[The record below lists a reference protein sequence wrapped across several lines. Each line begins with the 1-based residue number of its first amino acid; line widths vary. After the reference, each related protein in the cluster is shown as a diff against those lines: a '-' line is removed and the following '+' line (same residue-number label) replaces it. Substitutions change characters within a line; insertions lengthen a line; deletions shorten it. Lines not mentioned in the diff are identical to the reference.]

1 MAGVLDAMLSPEHR
15 PRCSVFFITDAAS
28 SDPSTIAL
36 IRLLRSP
43 GGVGVFTTTADVL
56 HGNVTLR
63 QLPQWISQ
71 ARKLRQVSWCV
82 TVVVVSDD
90 LTFLATFAQWSL
102 KGRLLVWSTRLLVL
116 TRLPLHHLHILHTLL
131 SNTNSMLIIY
141 EESLDSVRCGV
152 YLQVPYSPLGAQAVK
167 VASWTPQRGLALTSS
182 LPLFPDKFSKFIQR
196 PTLTLAAEINALI
209 TVVNP
214 KEDEAGEKVMLQ
226 FAGPA
231 ADLVSYLAKGLNFSY
246 KYMRPP
252 DGSSGSK
259 REDGSWSGMV
269 GMVIRQEIDVA
280 VGPFGVSAVRAEVV
294 DFTVPILTDYG
305 RILGARGRP
314 EVDPWGFLFPLE
326 PLVWAAILGALL
338 VLPLT
343 TLLMASCFSPNT
355 HGHNYIVPPTSA
367 FLRILLYQCISVEHS
382 CSAHVT
388 LKNKHFF
395 IVGEV
400 VGVVLTTGFKG
411 FTVYVPTFS
420 DFHFRDDLLKFGF
433 TIVVACGSDLQ
444 KDSSTQVTAVTFRI
458 CLSVKIKKCK
468 MGKWSKYQEAF
479 QRSWLKDPVF
489 EKWLAEVKEDGN
501 KAYCKVCRTEIRAH
515 RSDLKKHSETLKHRQ
530 NISEAHPFVTW
541 TAVIKIGC
549 SENGYSDIGGYG
561 ARIKRSKQ
569 DIITPVDWWWER
581 VVLTVWG
588 LVTVVL
594 TQSYA
599 GNLMA
604 LLAVRH
610 IPQPYQSL
618 RDVLDD
624 RSVITV
630 WEQGSSNVQ
639 FVREAEFG
647 IYREIAGLKEKGRLI
662 YKPRPKFTE
671 IIDTL
676 VRRGDHILMD
686 IDFSLKIYMSEDFT
700 ESGQCSFYKSK
711 EEFMPLMFALVTEKG
726 SPLVS
731 PLNDRI
737 LGMTEAGLFKY
748 WMRAAQP
755 NSTVCSQA
763 PTTITVQESLSL
775 NNVMGMFVLLA
786 GGHSISVLVL
796 CLELVAGSTQH

>member
-1 MAGVLDAMLSPEHR
+1 MAGVLDAVLSPEHR

-56 HGNVTLR
+56 HGNVTLQ

-82 TVVVVSDD
+82 SVVVVSDD

-141 EESLDSVRCGV
+141 EESLDNVRCGV

-167 VASWTPQRGLALTSS
+167 VASWAPQRGLALTSS
-182 LPLFPDKFSKFIQR
+182 LPLFPDKFSRLLQR
-196 PTLTLAAEINALI
+196 PTLKLATEINPLNSLV
-209 TVVNP
+209 TQ
-214 KEDEAGEKVMLQ
+214 EAGVAGKLQ
-226 FAGPA
+226 FVGPA
-231 ADLVSYLAKGLNFSY
+231 PDLVSYLAKALNFSY
-246 KYMRPP
+246 TYLRPS
-252 DGSSGSK
+252 DGAWGSK

-269 GMVIRQEIDVA
+269 GMVTRQEVDIA
-280 VGPFGVSAVRAEVV
+280 VGPFGVSGVRAEVV
-294 DFTVPILTDYG
+294 DFTVPILTDYH
-305 RILGARGRP
+305 RFLGARGRP

-355 HGHNYIVPPTSA
+355 HGHSYIVPPTSA
-367 FLRILLYQCISVEHS
+367 FLRILLNQ
-382 CSAHVT
+382 
-388 LKNKHFF
+388 N
-395 IVGEV
+395 
-400 VGVVLTTGFKG
+400 VLESGT
-411 FTVYVPTFS
+411 Y
-420 DFHFRDDLLKFGF
+420 
-433 TIVVACGSDLQ
+433 
-444 KDSSTQVTAVTFRI
+444 
-458 CLSVKIKKCK
+458 
-468 MGKWSKYQEAF
+468 
-479 QRSWLKDPVF
+479 
-489 EKWLAEVKEDGN
+489 
-501 KAYCKVCRTEIRAH
+501 
-515 RSDLKKHSETLKHRQ
+515 
-530 NISEAHPFVTW
+530 
-541 TAVIKIGC
+541 
-549 SENGYSDIGGYG
+549 
-561 ARIKRSKQ
+561 
-569 DIITPVDWWWER
+569 WWWER

-630 WEQGSSNVQ
+630 WEQGSSNAQ
-639 FVREAEFG
+639 LVREVETG
-647 IYREIAGLKEKGRLI
+647 VYREMAELNVNGRLI
-662 YKPRPKFTE
+662 YKPHSKYEE

-676 VRRGDHILMD
+676 VRRGDHVLIEV
-686 IDFSLKIYMSEDFT
+686 DFGLQIYMSRDFT
-700 ESGQCSFYKSK
+700 AKGQCYFYTSK
-711 EEFMPLMFALVTEKG
+711 EEFLPLMLSLASKKG

-731 PLNDRI
+731 ALSIRI
-737 LGMTEAGLFKY
+737 QAMTEAGLFRY
-748 WMRAAQP
+748 WMKAAEP
-755 NSTVCSQA
+755 NSTVCNQA
-763 PTTITVQESLSL
+763 PTTITVQESLTL
-775 NNVMGMFVLLA
+775 VNILGMFVILA
-786 GGHSISVLVL
+786 AGHTVCVFVV
-796 CLELVAGSTQH
+796 CLELVVHNVLH